1 MQLSINKAKNRH
13 SVLIL
18 RFHQCRDQTLISA
31 DIIPVHIDLSAN
43 DNLQTLSFHQFV
55 VGNMFKAAVMKN

>member
-13 SVLIL
+13 SVL